1 MLSLSPSLFQT
12 FGWPVEDP
20 VINHDYNNFYADADI
35 QNSILHLPST
45 LDAQPQVGHRDSSAF
60 EPTAVVKKINHNANE
75 RDRRKKMNSLYS
87 SLRSLLPA
95 SHQAKKLSIP
105 NTVSRVLKYIPEL
118 QNEIERLVRKKE
130 ALSVKISKQGEL
142 FQYENQRNKSIR
154 GSLSTVSA
162 SLLGDKEVTIQI
174 STLNAN
180 MRLQSEALEVV
191 EKDGF
196 ELVNASFNSFGERA
210 FYNLHLQVQRPLQ
223 VTEIESLRVR
233 LSTLCHKWED
243 QV

>member
-1 MLSLSPSLFQT
+1 MLSLSPPLFQT
-12 FGWPVEDP
+12 FAWPIEDP
-20 VINHDYNNFYADADI
+20 MMNQEYNFYAHTDNI
-35 QNSILHLPST
+35 PNSILHLPST
-45 LDAQPQVGHRDSSAF
+45 LDAQPQVGLGDSSAF

-95 SHQAKKLSIP
+95 FHQTKKLSIP

-142 FQYENQRNKSIR
+142 FQYENQRNNSIR
-154 GSLSTVSA
+154 GSLATVSA
-162 SLLGDKEVTIQI
+162 SLIGDKQVTIQL
-174 STLNAN
+174 STFKAN

-223 VTEIESLRVR
+223 VTEMESLRR
-233 LSTLCHKWED
+233 TLTTLCEKTTED
-243 QV
+243 